1 MITWDEKAHMK
12 LLFAIISTSAPKV
25 DHQAVANI
33 MGNARIKTMVTDS
46 NAASPAAPK
55 SKSAR
60 KKATKKR
67 TAEEHSDEESG
78 DAKKVKKEH
87 VEESESEE

>member
-1 MITWDEKAHMK
+1 
-12 LLFAIISTSAPKV
+12 
-25 DHQAVANI
+25 
-33 MGNARIKTMVTDS
+33 MVTDS
-46 NAASPAAPK
+46 NAASPATPK

-87 VEESESEE
+87 VEESESEEWTSTNSRPSGKLRIFGSSIYGRTRGLDACNCRKN